1 MSEYEVLV
9 NPVVIGI
16 KKTSGYKNPDVFYD
30 YYKNNLIKT
39 APIG

>member
-16 KKTSGYKNPDVFYD
+16 EKRLNTKSRRFFVD
-30 YYKNNLIKT
+30 YKNNLIKT
-39 APIG
+39 ALTG